1 MLPFIHGPSST
12 KNHTKEQDPE
22 MHQIKT
28 GNQWYFWIKVQIGV
42 DSLTKLIRSMA
53 ATVENVRDS
62 PDVSQVVALPGDL
75 GLGSFCLWRAM

>member
-1 MLPFIHGPSST
+1 
-12 KNHTKEQDPE
+12 

-28 GNQWYFWIKVQIGV
+28 GNHWYFWMKVQVGV
-42 DSLTKLIRSMA
+42 DSLTKLIHSVA

-75 GLGSFCLWRAM
+75 GFG